1 MTIALFAGL
10 QLEHTP
16 LAIIGN
22 ISHDHIKTT
31 RLLVPFSMLDLALSR
46 ASHCPCY
53 SVPRSF
59 APSAQSIFVEK

>member
-31 RLLVPFSMLDLALSR
+31 RLLVLFSVVDLALSS

-53 SVPRSF
+53 SVLGSF
-59 APSAQSIFVEK
+59 APSAHSIFVEK